1 MAFERIKIDP
11 KKMGGVPII
20 RDLRMPV
27 ATVVTMVA
35 DGRTTEQILD
45 DFPELEAEDIK
56 QALQF
61 AAATL
66 NERQVPLLT
75 A

>member
-1 MAFERIKIDP
+1 MTFERISVDP

-27 ATVVTMVA
+27 ATVVNTVA
-35 DGRTTEQILD
+35 DGRTTEQILND
-45 DFPELEAEDIK
+45 YPELEAADIK
-56 QALQF
+56 EALQF
-61 AAATL
+61 AAAAV
-66 NERQVPLLT
+66 NERQVPLLI

>member
-1 MAFERIKIDP
+1 MAFERIKVDP

-27 ATVVTMVA
+27 ATVVSMVA

-45 DFPELEAEDIK
+45 DFPELEAADIK

>member
-45 DFPELEAEDIK
+45 DFPA
-56 QALQF
+56 
-61 AAATL
+61 
-66 NERQVPLLT
+66 
-75 A
+75 

>member
-1 MAFERIKIDP
+1 MAFDRIKIDP

-45 DFPELEAEDIK
+45 DFPELEAEDVK

-61 AAATL
+61 AAAAL
-66 NERQVPLLT
+66 N
-75 A
+75 

>member
-1 MAFERIKIDP
+1 MAFERIQIDTR
-11 KKMGGVPII
+11 KMGGVPII

-27 ATVVTMVA
+27 ATIVNMVA
-35 DGRTTEQILD
+35 DGRTAQQILY
-45 DFPELEAEDIK
+45 DFPELEEEDLR

-66 NERQVPLLT
+66 NERQVPLLS

>member
-1 MAFERIKIDP
+1 MTFERIKVDP
-11 KKMGGVPII
+11 NKMGGVPII

-27 ATVVTMVA
+27 ATVVNMVA
-35 DGRTTEQILD
+35 DGRSTEQILND
-45 DFPELEAEDIK
+45 YPELEAEDIK

-61 AAATL
+61 AAAAV
-66 NERQVPLLT
+66 NERQVPLLS